1 MNLYPH
7 QEEAIEKLKNG
18 NILLGDIGS
27 GKSLTSLV
35 YFKRKV
41 CKDMSEPRP
50 LYIITTAKKRDS
62 HEWEHDILKAGLKP
76 EEIIIDSW
84 NNIKKYIKVIGAM
97 FIFDEQ
103 RLVGSGAWVKSFWK
117 IAQKNQWILLTATP
131 GDKWEDFFP
140 VFKANGFYKTKTEF
154 KELHMIYDPYCH
166 YKIKGYMHTGILLKY
181 KKQIIVEMRYKR
193 KANRITQNIICEYD
207 KEKEKFILRNR
218 WDIFKE
224 EPIQQAASLCYV
236 LRRLVNSNKDRIK
249 KLNGIYSLHKKMIIF
264 YNFDYELEML
274 RKWCEHK
281 HINYSEWNG
290 HNHQEVLDK
299 PDWVYLVQY
308 AAGNEGWN
316 CITCDTIV
324 FYSLNYSYKVTKQAE
339 GRIDRMN
346 SPFDTLY
353 YFYLTSRS
361 KIDTA
366 IQLALYKKKKFNET
380 AFSKIF

>member
-1 MNLYPH
+1 MKLYPH

-35 YFKRKV
+35 YYKRKV
-41 CKDMSEPRP
+41 CNDMTEPRA

-62 HEWEHDILKAGLKP
+62 YEWEKDIQKAELDLDN
-76 EEIIIDSW
+76 ITIDSW
-84 NNIKKYIKVIGAM
+84 NNIKKYVKVIGAF

-117 IAQKNQWILLTATP
+117 IAQHNRWILLTATP

-154 KELHMIYDPYCH
+154 KELHMIYDPYCR
-166 YKIKGYMHTGILLKY
+166 YRVKGYMHTGILLKY

-193 KANRITQNIICEYD
+193 EANRVTQNYICDYD

-236 LRRLVNSNKDRIK
+236 LRRLVNTNEDRIK
-249 KLNGIYSLHKKMIIF
+249 KLNGIYATHKKMIIF
-264 YNFDYELEML
+264 YNFDYELDML
-274 RKWCEHK
+274 RKWCEEK

-346 SPFDTLY
+346 SPFSTLY